1 MKRVLAVALIFS
13 AFGASAQQKLIGFN
27 STSFNE
33 TGAVISIDSS
43 EYVYNSWGGS
53 IYSNEPQF
61 IFDESIIVWEYN
73 LPSIK
78 WDMQNEYSGF
88 SQPLSLT
95 KSWNNTI
102 VNWNATVSESTTSKE
117 EFTYD
122 AAGNLTNNK
131 SYYHNGLMFILNT
144 EKVYEFDANNNKT
157 VEQYIS
163 LSTGLPVVEKMDS
176 LFYDASNNLTR
187 YISYV
192 WDGTSAYFASSQ
204 SLFTYSGS
212 EVTDIELYG
221 GSQSTPLEWEF
232 DIDYTYTAG
241 QPTNILGYQVTGG
254 VPDMNALVS
263 INFTYGANQKISL
276 YQGYLSGDLFDERS
290 YVYDGQNF
298 LTEINKSEMDFSTS
312 AVYLSNASK
321 FYYQNT
327 AGIDEVEVAE
337 ATVFPNPSS
346 DFVTISADSEIE
358 EVAVFNA
365 NGSIMISQK
374 GGGLDISNLPI
385 GVYIAKVKTATGV
398 AQARFV
404 KQ

>member
-102 VNWNATVSESTTSKE
+102 ANWNVTVSESATSKE

-254 VPDMNALVS
+254 VPDMNAMIS
-263 INFTYGANQKISL
+263 INFTYGANQKLSL

-298 LTEINKSEMDFSTS
+298 LTEINKSEMNFSTS

-346 DFVTISADSEIE
+346 DFITISADSEIE

>member
-1 MKRVLAVALIFS
+1 MKRVLAIALIFS

-27 STSFNE
+27 STSFDE
-33 TGAVISIDSS
+33 TGAVINIDSS

-61 IFDESIIVWEYN
+61 IFDESVIVWAYK

-102 VNWNATVSESTTSKE
+102 VNWNATVSESTTAKE

-131 SYYHNGLMFILNT
+131 SYYHNGLMFILNS

-163 LSTGLPVVEKMDS
+163 LSTGLPVVETIDS

-192 WDGTSAYFASSQ
+192 WDGTSAYFASTQ
-204 SLFTYSGS
+204 SLFTYTGS
-212 EVTDIELYG
+212 EVTDSELYG

-241 QPTNILGYQVTGG
+241 QPTNIIGYQVTGG
-254 VPDMNALVS
+254 VPDTNAMVS
-263 INFTYGANQKISL
+263 IDFTYGANQKISL
-276 YQGYLSGDLFDERS
+276 YQGYLSGDLFDERT

-298 LTEINKSEMDFSTS
+298 LTEINKSEMDFNTS
-312 AVYLSNASK
+312 VVYLSNASK

-327 AGIDEVEVAE
+327 TGIDEVEVAE

-358 EVAVFNA
+358 EVVVFNA

-374 GGGLDISNLPI
+374 GGGLDISNLPV
-385 GVYIAKVKTATGV
+385 GVYIAKVKTATGI